1 MKKTFCVSSN
11 FRSDD
16 EDDELE
22 SRDEYL
28 SKSRNMIISDA
39 KDLAAKINSQ
49 SLERE
54 DKNQLIKD
62 SVLILL
68 NSIN

>member
-49 SLERE
+49 SLEIKE
-54 DKNQLIKD
+54 KNQLIKD